1 MMAFV
6 CKEEKRAYP
15 SPSNRRV
22 PTIIIEGVSGEKEIK
37 TESTAVIIAIPKV
50 TTIRGSILS

>member
-1 MMAFV
+1 
-6 CKEEKRAYP
+6 
-15 SPSNRRV
+15 V
-22 PTIIIEGVSGEKEIK
+22 PTIIIEGVSGEREIK